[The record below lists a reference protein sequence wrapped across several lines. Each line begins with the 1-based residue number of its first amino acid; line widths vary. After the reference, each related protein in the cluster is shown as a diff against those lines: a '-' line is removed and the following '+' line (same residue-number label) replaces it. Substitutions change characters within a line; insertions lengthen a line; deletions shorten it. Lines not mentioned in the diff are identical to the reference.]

1 MPDTL
6 RSLRSE
12 LQLEARGD
20 FAGSPDEDSIVN
32 AAINDA
38 IESIWSALMSVHL
51 ARFFGSDSP
60 VTFQLPANTERL
72 TLVGI
77 QDPTVAPVVAQV
89 AGGNLTDAARFFVAY
104 TYVTESGTE
113 TNLSPT
119 TQTAARIN
127 DNLFQVTPPA
137 NPGNPAGGASTPGP
151 SGGAFGY
158 NVYAGPT
165 ANEMALQ
172 NQQPLPFNVN
182 YTEPLTEWQGY
193 PVNQQAPPLS
203 NNTGDNM
210 SWIEHMEFRDV
221 DNVLRS
227 WGQYDIHSSK
237 MQAMAASIPSA
248 SQYQNYLWDLTND
261 GTLEFRPMTGLAFSP
276 RYWYVARPRR
286 LRYDQA
292 QVPYVNITG
301 VHKFLKAQAK
311 ADLYLG
317 INEFLLSQGWG
328 QKAEQ
333 EKLAIQIALMTE
345 QWNKNAKITPYM
357 V

>member
-6 RSLRSE
+6 KSLRTE
-12 LQLEARGD
+12 IQLECRGD
-20 FAGSPDEDSIVN
+20 FSGSSDEDTLVN
-32 AAINDA
+32 YAINDA
-38 IESIWSALMSVHL
+38 LESIWMAMMSVHL

-60 VTFQLPANTERL
+60 VTFQLAANTERL

-77 QDPTVAPVVAQV
+77 QDPTVAPTVNQV
-89 AGGNLTDAARFFVAY
+89 AGGNLVDAAVFFVAY

-113 TNLSPT
+113 TKLSPV
-119 TQTAARIN
+119 TQTGARN
-127 DNLFQVTPPA
+127 NNNLFQVQSPA
-137 NPGNPAGGASTPGP
+137 NPGNPAGGANTPGP

-158 NVYAGPT
+158 NVYAGSA
-165 ANEMALQ
+165 ANQMALQ
-172 NQQPLPFNVN
+172 NQQPIPFSVA
-182 YTEPLTEWQGY
+182 YTEPVTEWQGY
-193 PVNQQAPPLS
+193 PANEQAPPLS
-203 NNTGDNM
+203 NNTADNM
-210 SWIEHMEFRDV
+210 SWIEHMEFRDT

-248 SQYQNYLWDLTND
+248 SQYQNYLWELTNN

-292 QVPYVNITG
+292 SIPYVNITG

-317 INEFLLSQGWG
+317 VNEFLLSQGWG
-328 QKAEQ
+328 QKATQ
-333 EKLAIQIALMTE
+333 EKSDIQISLMVE